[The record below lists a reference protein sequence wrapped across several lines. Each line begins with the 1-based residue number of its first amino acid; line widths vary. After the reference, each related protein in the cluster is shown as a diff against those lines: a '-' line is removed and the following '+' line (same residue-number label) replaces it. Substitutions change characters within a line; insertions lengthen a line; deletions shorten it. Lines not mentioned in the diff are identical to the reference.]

1 MRVGIMMRDI
11 EYRDAIAEMLS
22 ETGRDIFVEV
32 AGNGG
37 VDRESVILTDIS
49 PSDIDESSLI
59 KLRRRTVFLS
69 PLPVT
74 SGEDKDLHIL
84 FKYSSISKILAEIS
98 AVHSEWSGDKG
109 SLSLS
114 TKVIAVI
121 SESDQMCSERCRALA
136 AQILYIHGGSVIV
149 IPLGYVNDHHRIMSD
164 DTGAFRR
171 LMYMI
176 DEKKDYSSDCFTV
189 TDSYGISYLMLPE
202 GINPIAELDHR
213 YLSNLINSVGKHFD
227 TVILDVGTCFSKVN
241 VQLINSS
248 NDILFFGNGR
258 RIGPLEGYIG
268 KKQSERTRRIE
279 SSDAKDEAIAVDDF
293 VRGIYRDGESAQ
305 T

>member
-1 MRVGIMMRDI
+1 
-11 EYRDAIAEMLS
+11 
-22 ETGRDIFVEV
+22 
-32 AGNGG
+32 
-37 VDRESVILTDIS
+37 
-49 PSDIDESSLI
+49 
-59 KLRRRTVFLS
+59 
-69 PLPVT
+69 
-74 SGEDKDLHIL
+74 
-84 FKYSSISKILAEIS
+84 
-98 AVHSEWSGDKG
+98 
-109 SLSLS
+109 
-114 TKVIAVI
+114 
-121 SESDQMCSERCRALA
+121 
-136 AQILYIHGGSVIV
+136 
-149 IPLGYVNDHHRIMSD
+149 
-164 DTGAFRR
+164 
-171 LMYMI
+171 MYMI

-202 GINPIAELDHR
+202 GINPIAELDHG

>member
-69 PLPVT
+69 PLSVT

-84 FKYSSISKILAEIS
+84 FKYSSISVILAEIS

-202 GINPIAELDHR
+202 GINPIAGLDHG